1 MPHKESGRPNNGK
14 FQKFKGKSSS
24 RSSFPTKKPSSNLLM
39 LHHVLESDDARK
51 LNTCCYVTDGDA
63 AVSSAQVPQSSEAH
77 VNAKSFENLDV
88 HVYAAVSQ
96 DVFAPNQV
104 FDPLEVS
111 AIDTMH
117 DALDAS

>member
-24 RSSFPTKKPSSNLLM
+24 RSSSPTKKPSSNFLV

-88 HVYAAVSQ
+88 HVYSQ
-96 DVFAPNQV
+96 DVFAPNEV
-104 FDPLEVS
+104 LDPLEVS

>member
-1 MPHKESGRPNNGK
+1 
-14 FQKFKGKSSS
+14 
-24 RSSFPTKKPSSNLLM
+24 M

-88 HVYAAVSQ
+88 HVYSQ
-96 DVFAPNQV
+96 DVFAPNEV
-104 FDPLEVS
+104 LDPLEVS

>member
-1 MPHKESGRPNNGK
+1 
-14 FQKFKGKSSS
+14 
-24 RSSFPTKKPSSNLLM
+24 M

-88 HVYAAVSQ
+88 HVYSQ
-96 DVFAPNQV
+96 DVFAPNEG
-104 FDPLEVS
+104 FGPLGS
-111 AIDTMH
+111 FCN
-117 DALDAS
+117 